1 MPKQV
6 NYSELFSVY
15 LNQHVEKGTSGEVKL
30 DCPFE
35 ECLKEDH
42 FRANCDNGLWHC
54 LRCDAGGNNRALVTQ
69 LHAQYLKRTTLAQYQ
84 LLSRVRYIA
93 VDILQEAGFAY
104 DAEVDRWYVPFWYY
118 DPEKKEFTDT
128 LTNLGYFCPSLPNEK
143 ERYVIKKGKGFNT
156 YLYNPGI
163 TYPATKI
170 AIICEGE
177 WDTLAYY
184 DSHRDSD
191 DLIQGK
197 PGSGFP
203 VQVMQGMAGCTEF
216 HLLTDNDAPGQQQ
229 KVRAIGVIKQEAPTA
244 IIKELDW
251 SLVEDAPKDI
261 RDLWK
266 NPARRVTMSR
276 DISNAM
282 VVNEDAYD
290 SIQALDPERI
300 APGHIADVYSC
311 QPVFT
316 FTDYIQR
323 MKDAMMY
330 ITPINEM
337 AIAAVHAIT
346 CTIGIRD
353 QPLWAFLI
361 GPPSCLDGD
370 TIIKVNRAGKT
381 FDISMKDL
389 YYMSIGA
396 VRGGK
401 RWARSIPTRIQRR
414 DSNGSIRLVDILQ
427 VVDSGVKNCFEVTTA
442 SGHTIVASKDHKFL
456 TSSGWKTLKQLTL
469 QDCLF
474 VNNGNRGII
483 KDNNKNSKKQRY
495 KYGLTYHPY
504 RTQPCQGSR
513 KKSRGRDRVLLHR
526 LVYEAYMNDLS
537 LEDFVEALKHQ
548 NTQNK
553 YFKFLLPTELIHH
566 IDGDHTNN
574 RLENLYLTDVVGH
587 GVIHGEEN
595 VSNVAER
602 TDTSPIVSIVSVG
615 QRHTYDLTVA
625 SDPHNFLANG
635 IVVHNSG
642 KTTMIDSYG
651 GNNQWFDCLS
661 KLSSESLV
669 SGWSDDS
676 DEEASYLPRL
686 DNKTLFVKDFTV
698 TLQET
703 IEKQKKVMGLLTDI
717 YDGFIKVH
725 YGNRKLNEFV
735 TYFNMIAGVTPIV
748 YAHSSVS
755 IGERFLRIDWL
766 GKNYDRREYTRRAI
780 MNFGEEAE
788 VKKKELSEATLGFA
802 QHLRAKELN
811 KTIEPMYREPLVDLA
826 EFVAI
831 IRTKAELDR
840 HEGLIYRPEAE
851 LGPRLGKQLS
861 KMYVGSRHVLS
872 GSEGAY
878 AVTRKVAFD
887 TCHGFAL
894 EMVEHILTEPNS
906 TRESISR
913 DLDLHPQRA
922 YRVLTNLVTTNVLT
936 KRDISSRSP
945 GRSEHCFSINPAL
958 LPALEPQKYL
968 DHDTY
973 TNPKSP
979 AYRKQ
984 RAASSVRRLPP
995 PRS

>member
-15 LNQHVEKGTSGEVKL
+15 LNQHVEKGTSGEAKL
-30 DCPFE
+30 NCPFE
-35 ECLKEDH
+35 NCLKEGL
-42 FRANCDNGLWHC
+42 FFANCDNGLWHC
-54 LRCDAGGNNRALVTQ
+54 KKCDSGGNNRALVTL
-69 LHAQYLKRTTLAQYQ
+69 LHAQYLNRTTLAQYQ

-118 DPEKKEFTDT
+118 DPDKKEFADT

-163 TYPATKI
+163 TYPATKV

-203 VQVMQGMAGCTEF
+203 VQVMQGMSGCTEF
-216 HLLTDNDAPGQQQ
+216 HLLTDNDASGQQQ
-229 KVRAIGVIKQEAPTA
+229 KIRAIGVIKQEAPTA

-290 SIQALDPERI
+290 SVQALDPERV

-316 FTDYIQR
+316 FKEYIQR
-323 MKDAMMY
+323 MKDAMLY
-330 ITPINEM
+330 ITPVNEM

-361 GPPSCLDGD
+361 GVPS
-370 TIIKVNRAGKT
+370 
-381 FDISMKDL
+381 
-389 YYMSIGA
+389 
-396 VRGGK
+396 
-401 RWARSIPTRIQRR
+401 
-414 DSNGSIRLVDILQ
+414 
-427 VVDSGVKNCFEVTTA
+427 
-442 SGHTIVASKDHKFL
+442 
-456 TSSGWKTLKQLTL
+456 
-469 QDCLF
+469 
-474 VNNGNRGII
+474 
-483 KDNNKNSKKQRY
+483 
-495 KYGLTYHPY
+495 
-504 RTQPCQGSR
+504 
-513 KKSRGRDRVLLHR
+513 
-526 LVYEAYMNDLS
+526 
-537 LEDFVEALKHQ
+537 
-548 NTQNK
+548 
-553 YFKFLLPTELIHH
+553 
-566 IDGDHTNN
+566 
-574 RLENLYLTDVVGH
+574 
-587 GVIHGEEN
+587 
-595 VSNVAER
+595 
-602 TDTSPIVSIVSVG
+602 
-615 QRHTYDLTVA
+615 
-625 SDPHNFLANG
+625 
-635 IVVHNSG
+635 SG
-642 KTTMIDSYG
+642 KTTLIDSYG

-676 DEEASYLPRL
+676 EEEASYLPRL

-703 IEKQKKVMGLLTDI
+703 IEKQKKVMAILTDI
-717 YDGFIKVH
+717 YDGFIKIH

-748 YAHSSVS
+748 YAHSAVS

-766 GKNYDRREYTRRAI
+766 GKNYDRREYARRALL
-780 MNFGEEAE
+780 NFGEESE
-788 VKKKELSEATLGFA
+788 VKKKELSEATLGFS
-802 QHLRAKELN
+802 QHLRSKELN
-811 KTIEPMYREPLVDLA
+811 KNIEPMYIEPIVDLA

-840 HEGLIYRPEAE
+840 YEGLIYRPEAE
-851 LGPRLGKQLS
+851 LGPRLVKQLA
-861 KMYVGSRHVLS
+861 KMYVGSRHVLDQ
-872 GSEGAY
+872 SEDAY
-878 AVTRKVAFD
+878 GVTRKVAFD

-894 EMVEHILTEPNS
+894 EMVEHILAEPNS

-922 YRVLTNLVTTNVLT
+922 FRVLTNLVTTNVLT
-936 KRDISSRSP
+936 KREVVTGTR

-984 RAASSVRRLPP
+984 RAASPVRRLPP
-995 PRS
+995 PRP

>member
-30 DCPFE
+30 NCPFE

-69 LHAQYLKRTTLAQYQ
+69 LHAQYLKRTTFAQYQ
-84 LLSRVRYIA
+84 LLSRVRYIS
-93 VDILQEAGFAY
+93 VDILQEAQFAY
-104 DAEVDRWYVPFWYY
+104 DVEVDRWYVPFWYY
-118 DPEKKEFTDT
+118 DPATKEFSDT

-163 TYPATKI
+163 TYPATKV

-229 KVRAIGVIKQEAPTA
+229 KIRAIGVIKQEAPTA

-266 NPARRVTMSR
+266 NPARKVTMSR

-290 SIQALDPERI
+290 SVQALDPERV

-311 QPVFT
+311 PPIFT
-316 FTDYIQR
+316 FTEYIQR
-323 MKDAMMY
+323 MKDAMLY
-330 ITPINEM
+330 ITPVNEM

-361 GPPSCLDGD
+361 GVPS
-370 TIIKVNRAGKT
+370 
-381 FDISMKDL
+381 
-389 YYMSIGA
+389 
-396 VRGGK
+396 
-401 RWARSIPTRIQRR
+401 
-414 DSNGSIRLVDILQ
+414 
-427 VVDSGVKNCFEVTTA
+427 
-442 SGHTIVASKDHKFL
+442 
-456 TSSGWKTLKQLTL
+456 
-469 QDCLF
+469 
-474 VNNGNRGII
+474 
-483 KDNNKNSKKQRY
+483 
-495 KYGLTYHPY
+495 
-504 RTQPCQGSR
+504 
-513 KKSRGRDRVLLHR
+513 
-526 LVYEAYMNDLS
+526 
-537 LEDFVEALKHQ
+537 
-548 NTQNK
+548 
-553 YFKFLLPTELIHH
+553 
-566 IDGDHTNN
+566 
-574 RLENLYLTDVVGH
+574 
-587 GVIHGEEN
+587 
-595 VSNVAER
+595 
-602 TDTSPIVSIVSVG
+602 
-615 QRHTYDLTVA
+615 
-625 SDPHNFLANG
+625 
-635 IVVHNSG
+635 SG
-642 KTTMIDSYG
+642 KTTLIDSYG

-703 IEKQKKVMGLLTDI
+703 IEKQKKVMAILTDI

-735 TYFNMIAGVTPIV
+735 TYFNMVAGVTPIV
-748 YAHSSVS
+748 YAHSAVS

-766 GKNYDRREYTRRAI
+766 GKNYDRREYARRALL
-780 MNFGEEAE
+780 NFGEESE

-802 QHLRAKELN
+802 QHLRTKEL
-811 KTIEPMYREPLVDLA
+811 KTHIEPMYVESLVDLA

-851 LGPRLGKQLS
+851 LGPRLVKQLA
-861 KMYVGSRHVLS
+861 KMYVGSRHVLDA
-872 GSEGAY
+872 SESAY
-878 AVTRKVAFD
+878 GVTRKVAFD

-894 EMVEHILTEPNS
+894 EMVEHILAEPNS

-936 KRDISSRSP
+936 KRDISSGRT

-984 RAASSVRRLPP
+984 RAASSIRRLPP

>member
-35 ECLKEDH
+35 NCLKEGL
-42 FRANCDNGLWHC
+42 FFANCDNGLWHC
-54 LRCDAGGNNRALVTQ
+54 KKCDEGGNNRALVTL
-69 LHAQYLKRTTLAQYQ
+69 LHTQYLKRTTLAQYQ

-104 DAEVDRWYVPFWYY
+104 DTEVDRWYVPFWYY
-118 DPEKKEFTDT
+118 DPDKKEFADT

-163 TYPATKI
+163 TYPATKV

-203 VQVMQGMAGCTEF
+203 VQVMQGMAGFNEF

-229 KVRAIGVIKQEAPTA
+229 KIRAIGVIKQEAPTA

-290 SIQALDPERI
+290 SVQALDPERT
-300 APGHIADVYSC
+300 APGHIADVFSC

-316 FTDYIQR
+316 FKEYIQR

-361 GPPSCLDGD
+361 GPPS
-370 TIIKVNRAGKT
+370 
-381 FDISMKDL
+381 
-389 YYMSIGA
+389 
-396 VRGGK
+396 
-401 RWARSIPTRIQRR
+401 
-414 DSNGSIRLVDILQ
+414 
-427 VVDSGVKNCFEVTTA
+427 
-442 SGHTIVASKDHKFL
+442 
-456 TSSGWKTLKQLTL
+456 
-469 QDCLF
+469 
-474 VNNGNRGII
+474 
-483 KDNNKNSKKQRY
+483 
-495 KYGLTYHPY
+495 
-504 RTQPCQGSR
+504 
-513 KKSRGRDRVLLHR
+513 
-526 LVYEAYMNDLS
+526 
-537 LEDFVEALKHQ
+537 
-548 NTQNK
+548 
-553 YFKFLLPTELIHH
+553 
-566 IDGDHTNN
+566 
-574 RLENLYLTDVVGH
+574 
-587 GVIHGEEN
+587 
-595 VSNVAER
+595 
-602 TDTSPIVSIVSVG
+602 
-615 QRHTYDLTVA
+615 
-625 SDPHNFLANG
+625 
-635 IVVHNSG
+635 SG

-703 IEKQKKVMGLLTDI
+703 IEKQKKVMAILTDI
-717 YDGFIKVH
+717 YDGFIKIH

-748 YAHSSVS
+748 YAHSSVA

-766 GKNYDRREYTRRAI
+766 GKNYDRREYTRRALL
-780 MNFGEEAE
+780 NFGEEAE

-802 QHLRAKELN
+802 QHLRAKEL
-811 KTIEPMYREPLVDLA
+811 KTHIEPMYLEPLVDLA

-840 HEGLIYRPEAE
+840 YEGLIYRPEAE
-851 LGPRLGKQLS
+851 LGPRLGKQLA
-861 KMYVGSRHVLS
+861 KMYVGSRHVLDH
-872 GSEGAY
+872 SEEAY
-878 AVTRKVAFD
+878 GVTRKVAFD

-922 YRVLTNLVTTNVLT
+922 FRVLTNLVTTNVLT
-936 KRDISSRSP
+936 KRDVTTVTR

-984 RAASSVRRLPP
+984 RAASTVRRLPP